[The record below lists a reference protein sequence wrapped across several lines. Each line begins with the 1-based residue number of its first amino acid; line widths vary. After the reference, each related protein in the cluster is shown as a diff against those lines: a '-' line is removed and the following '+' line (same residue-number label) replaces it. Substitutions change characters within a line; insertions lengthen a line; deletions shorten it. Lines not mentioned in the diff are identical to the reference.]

1 MYTKPYVA
9 RRKTRKLSESLPGV
23 CDVSVRR
30 LCIHD
35 FFVRVCLFHS
45 SNMIL
50 LWFFIFQP
58 FSSDETIYVFF
69 SILILYLLRIK
80 TSIALLGKLIFR
92 RFYTTHWGK
101 LRVKVRDQLFHG
113 AFAYDFTMLPT
124 RRRHFHT
131 EGKRCNKS
139 DFGERNKRAI
149 ESGQSSMWTS
159 VKSFRILLQATH
171 CAAQTE
177 IQTEKKN
184 NSTSLNE

>member
-9 RRKTRKLSESLPGV
+9 RRKTHKLSESLPGV

-30 LCIHD
+30 MCIHD

-58 FSSDETIYVFF
+58 FSYDETIYVFF

-80 TSIALLGKLIFR
+80 TSIALLGKLIFQ

-131 EGKRCNKS
+131 EGNAVTNPTSANETKEQLNQ
-139 DFGERNKRAI
+139 DNRAC
-149 ESGQSSMWTS
+149 EHQ
-159 VKSFRILLQATH
+159 
-171 CAAQTE
+171 
-177 IQTEKKN
+177 
-184 NSTSLNE
+184 